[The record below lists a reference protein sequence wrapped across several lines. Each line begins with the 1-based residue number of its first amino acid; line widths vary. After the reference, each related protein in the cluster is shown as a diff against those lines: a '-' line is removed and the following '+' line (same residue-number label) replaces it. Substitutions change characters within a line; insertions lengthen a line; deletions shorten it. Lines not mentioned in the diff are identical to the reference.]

1 MPITIMSKAYL
12 LVICLLAASF
22 TGCLADDEIE
32 EQKITP
38 VGTDDGSDDE
48 DYDELVS
55 EIANLTEQIEEL
67 NSQIDV
73 LSEDLQSLESY
84 RYNPP
89 ENSSHIV
96 NAWQCAL
103 EYNEQNE
110 SSGTNDFCGIFP
122 AFELIKEGNV
132 VTINYQGL
140 WLSENI
146 YYNSSVN
153 CSSDLPRIQF
163 YNVDGVVIFD
173 FAGQYSVSSS
183 FVEKNSEG
191 CNWTDQYASTG
202 GNIEYSNLGLWNSLK
217 FSLPEET
224 ARMEITGGLHGNQ
237 VFEHFTFE

>member
-84 RYNPP
+84 RYNPQ
-89 ENSSHIV
+89 ENSNITIPLGVSNGTDLMEVSKMGNTIHITAPTYTSTYFVWFEDNAGIEIMMNSMRDAYDRCYTDGNWTTNSTTEACTNPQEPVIYEFNLTREPV
-96 NAWQCAL
+96 NVKVG
-103 EYNEQNE
+103 Y
-110 SSGTNDFCGIFP
+110 P
-122 AFELIKEGNV
+122 
-132 VTINYQGL
+132 
-140 WLSENI
+140 
-146 YYNSSVN
+146 
-153 CSSDLPRIQF
+153 
-163 YNVDGVVIFD
+163 
-173 FAGQYSVSSS
+173 YSVQRGQS
-183 FVEKNSEG
+183 F
-191 CNWTDQYASTG
+191 
-202 GNIEYSNLGLWNSLK
+202 
-217 FSLPEET
+217 P
-224 ARMEITGGLHGNQ
+224 
-237 VFEHFTFE
+237 

>member
-89 ENSSHIV
+89 ENSSYSVITYQCSLGYDDRNVSTGINEYCSFAPAYDIIKNGNTITV
-96 NAWQCAL
+96 N
-103 EYNEQNE
+103 YK
-110 SSGTNDFCGIFP
+110 GM
-122 AFELIKEGNV
+122 
-132 VTINYQGL
+132 
-140 WLSENI
+140 WLSEDI
-146 YYNSSVN
+146 LFNSTTN
-153 CSSDLPRIQF
+153 CSNNLPQIEF
-163 YNVDGVVIFD
+163 FNVDGVKIYEFMSI
-173 FAGQYSVSSS
+173 YSTSSA
-183 FVEKNSEG
+183 FVERQTEG
-191 CNWTDQYASTG
+191 CSYTE
-202 GNIEYSNLGLWNSLK
+202 EYIDSNGYHAYGKVSLWNSLV

-224 ARMEITGGLHGNQ
+224 ARVNIEGGLEGYAAGAY
-237 VFEHFTFE
+237 FTFA